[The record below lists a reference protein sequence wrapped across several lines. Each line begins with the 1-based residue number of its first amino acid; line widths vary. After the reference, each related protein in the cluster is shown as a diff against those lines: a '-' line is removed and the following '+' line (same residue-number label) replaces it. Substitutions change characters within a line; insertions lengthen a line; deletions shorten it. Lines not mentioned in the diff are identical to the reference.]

1 MIRQFDGT
9 RETTSAPRHF
19 SGQQVYDQV
28 VEDTTPKVDPESTIL
43 GKQKH
48 SAKAKSVI
56 KKRWKKMLILWELPY
71 WKDIVVHHSIDLM
84 HVKKNVCGSFLG
96 TLTNDKWKIKDL
108 AKARVNLEELDISP
122 KLCPNSTSAHYLY
135 LP

>member
-1 MIRQFDGT
+1 
-9 RETTSAPRHF
+9 
-19 SGQQVYDQV
+19 V

-71 WKDIVVHHSIDLM
+71 WKDIVVRHSIDLM

-108 AKARVNLEELDISP
+108 AKARVNLEELDIRP
-122 KLCPNSTSAHYLY
+122 KLRPNCTSAHHLY

>member
-1 MIRQFDGT
+1 MKRQFDGT

-71 WKDIVVHHSIDLM
+71 WKDIVVLHSIDLM
-84 HVKKNVCGSFLG
+84 HVKKNVCGSLLG
-96 TLTNDKWKIKDL
+96 TLTNDKWKTKDL
-108 AKARVNLEELDISP
+108 AKARVNLEELDIRP
-122 KLCPNSTSAHYLY
+122 KLHPNSTSAHNLY